1 LAVGSAQVVVPA
13 IPDYRGVSLAVAFA
27 DAVQRSYGIPTL
39 VDGRGNKIRVTVLG
53 DWWVVRQ
60 AGLAH
65 CLVFV
70 VMANGASPVSRA
82 TMSSSELCG

>member
-1 LAVGSAQVVVPA
+1 MKSTDLAAGSAPANVPA

-27 DAVQRSYGIPTL
+27 DAVQRNCGIPTL

-53 DWWVVRQ
+53 DWRVVQQ

-65 CLVFV
+65 CLVFE
-70 VMANGASPVSRA
+70 VMANGA
-82 TMSSSELCG
+82 

>member
-1 LAVGSAQVVVPA
+1 MRSTDLAVGSAQVVTA

-27 DAVQRSYGIPTL
+27 DAIQRNYGIPAV

-53 DWWVVRQ
+53 DWRVVQQ

-65 CLVFV
+65 CLVFE
-70 VMANGASPVSRA
+70 VMANGA
-82 TMSSSELCG
+82 